1 MPDTTQSEEFMR
13 TTVNGTDFVVMK
25 HLKEENDKYKEYR
38 FITDFQGEEH
48 TMKVQLQ
55 TEVMSDLEE
64 NFGINAE
71 EELLQ
76 VMKAEI
82 HAELNQLT
90 AEA

>member
-48 TMKVQLQ
+48 TMKVQLK
-55 TEVMSDLEE
+55 L
-64 NFGINAE
+64 
-71 EELLQ
+71 
-76 VMKAEI
+76 K
-82 HAELNQLT
+82 
-90 AEA
+90 